1 MIWGEAYSFIE
12 WGAELISCCNNSFTK
27 SFNRFANDSAP
38 RAPKQDNGGAMS
50 GSHDSIS
57 LKPKGFGGSLRSYFL
72 YGLVAVGPLTVTLWL
87 VWWFIDTVDHWV
99 EPLIPTAYLPER
111 FLSFRIPGF
120 GVLLIAISL
129 TLLGFLAR
137 NLLGR
142 SLISLS
148 EMFVGVVPGVRGIY
162 NSAKQIFET
171 AFSQTGTSF
180 RKVGLVEFPTEGM
193 WSIVF
198 ISTPP
203 AGMVARA
210 LPGAVAF
217 VSVFLPCTPN
227 PTTGFFFYVPEDKVV
242 EIAMTPD
249 AAAKLIMS
257 AGLIQPDAQAELAA
271 LAADA
276 RAAREAELQQE
287 AA

>member
-1 MIWGEAYSFIE
+1 
-12 WGAELISCCNNSFTK
+12 
-27 SFNRFANDSAP
+27 
-38 RAPKQDNGGAMS
+38 MS
-50 GSHDSIS
+50 GFHEIRS
-57 LKPKGFGGSLRSYFL
+57 LSPKSLGFGGRLRSYFL

-87 VWWFIDTVDHWV
+87 VWWIIDTVDRWV
-99 EPLIPTAYLPER
+99 EPLIPTAYLPEH

-120 GVLLIAISL
+120 GVALLVVSL
-129 TLLGFLAR
+129 TLLGSLAR

-148 EMFVGVVPGVRGIY
+148 EMFVGVLPGVRGIY
-162 NSAKQIFET
+162 TSAKQIFET
-171 AFSQTGTSF
+171 AFSQTGSSF
-180 RKVGLVEFPTEGM
+180 RKVGLVEFPSEGM
-193 WSIVF
+193 WSLVF

-203 AGMVARA
+203 SGMVARA
-210 LPGAVAF
+210 LPHASAL

-227 PTTGFFFYVPEDKVV
+227 PTTGFFFYVPAEKVI

-271 LAADA
+271 LAAAA
-276 RAAREAELQQE
+276 RAARLAEEGTAE

>member
-1 MIWGEAYSFIE
+1 MSDCLGFPNHPSRPS
-12 WGAELISCCNNSFTK
+12 GL
-27 SFNRFANDSAP
+27 
-38 RAPKQDNGGAMS
+38 GGR
-50 GSHDSIS
+50 
-57 LKPKGFGGSLRSYFL
+57 LRSYFF
-72 YGLVAVGPLTVTLWL
+72 YGLVAAGPLTVTIWL
-87 VWWFIDTVDHWV
+87 VWWFVDTIDRWVDPW
-99 EPLIPTAYLPER
+99 IPAAYSPER
-111 FLSFRIPGF
+111 YLSFRIPGF
-120 GVLLIAISL
+120 GVALLAIGL

-142 SLISLS
+142 SLLNLS
-148 EMFVGVVPGVRGIY
+148 ETFVSLMPGVRGIY

-203 AGMVARA
+203 AGVVARA
-210 LPGAVAF
+210 LPGAAAF

-227 PTTGFFFYVPEDKVV
+227 PTTGFFFYVPADKVV
-242 EIAMTPD
+242 EIAMAPE

-271 LAADA
+271 LAAAAPTATRQPDA
-276 RAAREAELQQE
+276 RRSE

>member
-1 MIWGEAYSFIE
+1 MSDIHDIRN
-12 WGAELISCCNNSFTK
+12 ISS
-27 SFNRFANDSAP
+27 
-38 RAPKQDNGGAMS
+38 
-50 GSHDSIS
+50 
-57 LKPKGFGGSLRSYFL
+57 KPSGFGGRLRSYFF

-87 VWWFIDTVDHWV
+87 VWWFVDTVDRWV

-111 FLSFRIPGF
+111 FLSFRLPGF
-120 GVLLIAISL
+120 GVALLAISL

-148 EMFVGVVPGVRGIY
+148 EMFVGVLPGVRGIY

-180 RKVGLVEFPTEGM
+180 RKVGLVEFPSEGM
-193 WSIVF
+193 WSLVF

-203 AGMVARA
+203 SGMVARA
-210 LPGAVAF
+210 LPRANEF

-227 PTTGFFFYVPEDKVV
+227 PTTGFFFYVPADKVV

-249 AAAKLIMS
+249 ATAKLIMS

-271 LAADA
+271 LAAAAKATRADVE
-276 RAAREAELQQE
+276 RAAE

>member
-1 MIWGEAYSFIE
+1 MTSFR
-12 WGAELISCCNNSFTK
+12 K
-27 SFNRFANDSAP
+27 VANDSAL
-38 RAPKQDNGGAMS
+38 RAPIKNGGDAMS
-50 GSHDSIS
+50 DAHDIRNIS
-57 LKPKGFGGSLRSYFL
+57 LKPRSFGGSLRSYFL

-87 VWWFIDTVDHWV
+87 VWWFIDTVDRWV
-99 EPLIPTAYLPER
+99 EPLIPAAYLPER
-111 FLSFRIPGF
+111 LLSFHVPGF
-120 GVLLIAISL
+120 GVALIALSL

-142 SLISLS
+142 SLISVS

-180 RKVGLVEFPTEGM
+180 RKVGLVEFPCEGM

-203 AGMVARA
+203 SGMVARA

-227 PTTGFFFYVPEDKVV
+227 PTTGFFFYVPADRVV

-257 AGLIQPDAQAELAA
+257 AGLIQPGAQAELAA
-271 LAADA
+271 LAAA
-276 RAAREAELQQE
+276 AKAARVAEDRPAEAV
-287 AA
+287 